1 MIEGFP
7 MADIAEAIRLKLTRK
22 VVEQAIRERVAGTRR
37 RLWDA
42 DLAQLYLQITPAGSA
57 SYCVRY
63 RRLDVCDVA
72 RRHGLAQTQLFT
84 WRREARMKALPE
96 SEPELKF
103 APVVVERAPPPT
115 LAARKRRRGRRG
127 DGGIELEIDG
137 VMVRVGRGAEAKTV
151 AAVIRAL
158 KAER

>member
-1 MIEGFP
+1 MPCDDVTRRVEAHRIEVFTGAGP
-7 MADIAEAIRLKLTRK
+7 RRRWSTEDKARIVAESYSG
-22 VVEQAIRERVAGTRR
+22 AGT
-37 RLWDA
+37 
-42 DLAQLYLQITPAGSA
+42 
-57 SYCVRY
+57 
-63 RRLDVCDVA
+63 VCDVA